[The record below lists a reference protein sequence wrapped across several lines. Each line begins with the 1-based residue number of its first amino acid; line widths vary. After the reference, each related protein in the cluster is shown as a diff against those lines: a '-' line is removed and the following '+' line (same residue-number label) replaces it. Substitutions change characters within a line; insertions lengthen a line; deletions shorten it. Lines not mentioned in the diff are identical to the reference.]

1 MASLRSVQVEPG
13 KCTGCGACEV
23 ACAFQREGLA
33 STLRGSIVLHM
44 EDRVD
49 YFGVVVKRVDGS
61 LLLGRPEGVEVQSP
75 AQAAGGAQAA
85 KPIMLRQPCD
95 LCGEG
100 DAWCV
105 RFCPTGAL
113 SVAEG
118 VG

>member
-1 MASLRSVQVEPG
+1 
-13 KCTGCGACEV
+13 
-23 ACAFQREGLA
+23 
-33 STLRGSIVLHM
+33 M
-44 EDRVD
+44 EDRED
-49 YFGVVVKRVDGS
+49 YFGVVVKRADGT

-75 AQAAGGAQAA
+75 ADAIGGAGAA

-95 LCGEG
+95 LCGGG

-113 SVAEG
+113 RVAGE